1 VLLEGGLGVVPGKE
15 TRIGEGAARVVE
27 PREND
32 GVRSLLGYGVLLCF
46 FTSLFFLL

>member
-1 VLLEGGLGVVPGKE
+1 LEGGLGVVPGKE
-15 TRIGEGAARVVE
+15 TRIGEGAVRVVE